1 MKPLFTGCA
10 TALVTPFRDGQV
22 DYDALDRL
30 VEAQLAGGVSA
41 LVAAGTTG
49 EPGTMTGEEQVSVI
63 GHVVKR
69 AAGRVPVIAG
79 TGSNCTAEA
88 IHASER
94 AAALGA
100 DAQLVVTPY
109 YNKTSQEG
117 LVAHYLA
124 IADATALPVI
134 VYNVPSRTGV
144 NIGPAALRRICR
156 HERVIAVKEANPDMG
171 EALEKLRLC
180 GEDATFY
187 CGNDNLIVPAMA
199 CGFQGVIS
207 VLSNLL
213 PAETSRMAALALS
226 GDYPAAAAMQRSL
239 LPLVDALFSETSP
252 IPIKAALA
260 AVGLC
265 DEELRLPLVPMQ
277 PATREKLYEAMRGAG
292 LRV

>member
-10 TALVTPFRDGQV
+10 TALVTPFRGGQV

-30 VEAQLAGGVSA
+30 VEAQLDGGVSA

-49 EPGTMTGEEQVSVI
+49 EPATMTWVEQVSVI
-63 GHVVKR
+63 ERVIKK

-88 IHASER
+88 IEAAKQ

-144 NIGPAALRRICR
+144 NIGPAALRRICK

-180 GEDATFY
+180 GDDAVFY
-187 CGNDNLIVPAMA
+187 CGNDDLIVPAMA

-213 PAETSRMAALALS
+213 PAETSKMAALALA
-226 GDYPAAAAMQRSL
+226 GDYPSAAAMQRAL
-239 LPLVDALFSETSP
+239 LPLVHALFSETSP

-260 AVGLC
+260 AVGVC

-277 PATREKLYEAMRGAG
+277 SATREKLYEAMRGAG

>member
-10 TALVTPFRDGQV
+10 TALVTPFRGGQV

-30 VEAQLAGGVSA
+30 VEAQLDGGVSA
-41 LVAAGTTG
+41 LVVAGTTG
-49 EPGTMTGEEQVSVI
+49 EPATMTWEEQVSVI
-63 GHVVKR
+63 ERVIKK
-69 AAGRVPVIAG
+69 AAGRAPVIAG

-88 IHASER
+88 IHAAKQ

-144 NIGPAALRRICR
+144 NIGPAALRRICK

-180 GEDATFY
+180 GDDAVFY
-187 CGNDNLIVPAMA
+187 CGNDDLIVPAMA

-213 PAETSRMAALALS
+213 PAETSKMAALALA
-226 GDYPAAAAMQRSL
+226 GDYPSAAAMQRAL
-239 LPLVDALFSETSP
+239 LPLVHALFSETSP

-260 AVGLC
+260 AVGVC

-277 PATREKLYEAMRGAG
+277 SATREKLYEAMRGAG